1 MIDYDIEWNA
11 GDLACG
17 DLVLELRRRVR
28 AEPGKVFRV
37 IALDPGAPS
46 DIPAW
51 CTMTG
56 NALLAIDADA
66 RAYII
71 RAKS

>member
-1 MIDYDIEWNA
+1 MPDYDIEWNA

-56 NALLAIDADA
+56 HALLAIDADA
-66 RAYII
+66 RAWFI
-71 RAKS
+71 RAKD

>member
-1 MIDYDIEWNA
+1 MIDHDIEWNA

-56 NALLAIDADA
+56 HTLLAVDADA

-71 RAKS
+71 RAKT

>member
-1 MIDYDIEWNA
+1 MIHYDVEWDA

-56 NALLAIDADA
+56 HALLAIDADA
-66 RAYII
+66 RAYFI
-71 RAKS
+71 RAKD

>member
-1 MIDYDIEWNA
+1 MIDHDIEWNA

-56 NALLAIDADA
+56 HALLAVDADA

-71 RAKS
+71 RAKT